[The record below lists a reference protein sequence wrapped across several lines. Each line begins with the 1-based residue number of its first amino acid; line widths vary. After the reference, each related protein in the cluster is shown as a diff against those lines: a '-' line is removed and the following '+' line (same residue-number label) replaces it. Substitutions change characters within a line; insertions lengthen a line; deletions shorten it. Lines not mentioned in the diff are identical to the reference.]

1 MPCMQDHAYS
11 QMQNGIEIM
20 FFCEV
25 YQLKKKKTF
34 FLKSVYLNWQCKN
47 ITVELEN

>member
-11 QMQNGIEIM
+11 QMQNGIEII

-25 YQLKKKKTF
+25 YQLKKKKPSSLSLYILIGNAKT
-34 FLKSVYLNWQCKN
+34 LL
-47 ITVELEN
+47 

>member
-11 QMQNGIEIM
+11 QMQNGIEII

-25 YQLKKKKTF
+25 YQLKKKKKPSSLSLYILIGNAKT
-34 FLKSVYLNWQCKN
+34 LL
-47 ITVELEN
+47 